1 MTHTPHELA
10 EEFPDDGEAL
20 HQLKVSNAHFGKL
33 ADEYHEINRKVH
45 RIESEIEPASDF
57 TLEDLKKK
65 RLVLKDQ
72 INLMIHGG

>member
-10 EEFPDDGEAL
+10 DEFPDDGEAL

-33 ADEYHEINRKVH
+33 ADEYHEVNRKVH

-65 RLVLKDQ
+65 RLVLIDQ

>member
-10 EEFPDDGEAL
+10 EEFPDYLETL
-20 HQLKVSNAHFGKL
+20 HQLKMSNAHFSKL
-33 ADEYHEINRKVH
+33 SDEYHEVNREVH

-57 TLEDLKKK
+57 ALEELKKK

-72 INLMIHGG
+72 ISSLIHGG

>member
-10 EEFPDDGEAL
+10 DEFPDDGEAL
-20 HQLKVSNAHFGKL
+20 HQLKVSNAHFSKL
-33 ADEYHEINRKVH
+33 ADEYHEVNREVH

-65 RLVLKDQ
+65 RLELKDQ

>member
-72 INLMIHGG
+72 INLMIHDG